1 MDRSSLLGLNHFK
14 NKDNILV
21 IESPTAQSANETIS
35 EILEKYCDL
44 KTALFLSG
52 GNTPK
57 KLYEFI
63 AAEKKLKVGAVGQ
76 VDERYGEK
84 LHKKSN
90 ELMMKNTG
98 LIEYF
103 EVQNIRFYPIL
114 QEEVD
119 LENTALQYD
128 EALRFILKYFPKSVG
143 ILGLGEDGH
152 TAGLPSG
159 NQKSK
164 IKNQNLIEINKRIL
178 NDQSSLI
185 THYEDDSG
193 VYGPRITFTYTGLSQ
208 LDLIIVLV
216 LGQEKRE
223 ILNKMFKSRLPKSGT
238 GGQVNGNQ
246 EEIESF
252 PAKFYLKPEIASKT
266 ILITDQIV

>member
-1 MDRSSLLGLNHFK
+1 MDRSTLLGLNHFK

-21 IESPTAQSANETIS
+21 VESPTAQSANETIS

-44 KTALFLSG
+44 KTTLFLSG

-57 KLYEFI
+57 KLYEFM

-76 VDERYGEK
+76 VDERFGEK

-90 ELMMKNTG
+90 ELMIKETG
-98 LIEYF
+98 LLDYF
-103 EVQNIRFYPIL
+103 ESSNLRFYPMI
-114 QEEVD
+114 QENVEIAD
-119 LENTALQYD
+119 TALQYD

-143 ILGLGEDGH
+143 IMGLGSDGH
-152 TAGLPSG
+152 TAGIPAIPEI
-159 NQKSK
+159 SK
-164 IKNQNLIEINKRIL
+164 KMIE
-178 NDQSSLI
+178 DGSSLVSF
-185 THYEDDSG
+185 YEAPE
-193 VYGPRITFTYTGLSQ
+193 YGQRITMNFHAISV

-223 ILNKMFKSRLPKSGT
+223 ILNQMFKYDGE
-238 GGQVNGNQ
+238 Q
-246 EEIESF
+246 EEIEKF

>member
-1 MDRSSLLGLNHFK
+1 MDRSTLLGLNHFK

-57 KLYEFI
+57 KLYEYI
-63 AAEKKLKVGAVGQ
+63 ASQKKLKVGAVGQ
-76 VDERYGEK
+76 VDERFGEK

-90 ELMMKNTG
+90 ELMIKETG
-98 LIEYF
+98 LLDYF
-103 EVQNIRFYPIL
+103 ETSNLRFYPMI
-114 QEEVD
+114 EGSVD
-119 LENTALQYD
+119 LETASKNYD

-143 ILGLGEDGH
+143 IMGLGEDGH
-152 TAGLPSG
+152 TAGIPAIPEI
-159 NQKSK
+159 SK
-164 IKNQNLIEINKRIL
+164 KMIE
-178 NDQSSLI
+178 DGSSLVS
-185 THYEDDSG
+185 HYDAPD
-193 VYGPRITFTYTGLSQ
+193 YGQRITMNYHAISV

-223 ILNKMFKSRLPKSGT
+223 ILNQMFKF
-238 GGQVNGNQ
+238 NGEQ
-246 EEIESF
+246 EEIEKF
-252 PAKFYLKPEIASKT
+252 PAKFYLQPEIASKT
-266 ILITDQIV
+266 IIITDQIV

>member
-21 IESPTAQSANETIS
+21 VEAPTAQSANETIS

-57 KLYEFI
+57 KLYELI
-63 AAEKKLKVGAVGQ
+63 ALQKKLKVGAVGQ
-76 VDERYGEK
+76 VDERFGEK
-84 LHKKSN
+84 NHKKSN
-90 ELMMKNTG
+90 ELMIKETG
-98 LIEYF
+98 ILDFF
-103 EVQNIRFYPIL
+103 ESSNLRFYPIL
-114 QEEVD
+114 QSDES
-119 LENTALQYD
+119 LENTALEYD

-143 ILGLGEDGH
+143 IMGLGQDGH
-152 TAGLPSG
+152 TAGIPAITEI
-159 NQKSK
+159 SK
-164 IKNQNLIEINKRIL
+164 KMIEDGSAL
-178 NDQSSLI
+178 VSF
-185 THYEDDSG
+185 YEAEK
-193 VYGPRITFTYTGLSQ
+193 YGPRITMNFHAISV

-223 ILNKMFKSRLPKSGT
+223 ILNQMFKF
-238 GGQVNGNQ
+238 NGDQ
-246 EEIESF
+246 EEIEKF

-266 ILITDQIV
+266 IIITDQIV